1 MEKKI
6 RLSLSYSDLNPGSD
20 SAIISKKTGNTYR
33 PFRNSF
39 ENSIVDVIEKT
50 FNALQFF
57 SHRSNKLKIE
67 GKTIQIGFIPEFG
80 KCVFFQ
86 KGETQR
92 WYVDMHANFIFDF
105 DGDGFI
111 NDFIY
116 DVTGT
121 SQVN

>member
-6 RLSLSYSDLNPGSD
+6 RLSLSYSDLNPSSE
-20 SAIISKKTGNTYR
+20 SAIVSKKTGNKYI
-33 PFRNSF
+33 PFRNEF
-39 ENSIVDVIEKT
+39 KNSIIEVIEKV
-50 FNALQFF
+50 FNELQFF
-57 SHRSNKLKIE
+57 SNRSNKLKIE
-67 GKTIQIGFIPEFG
+67 GKIIQIGFLPEFG

-92 WYVDMHANFIFDF
+92 WYVDMHTNFIFDF

-111 NDFIY
+111 DNFTY

-121 SQVN
+121 SQVK